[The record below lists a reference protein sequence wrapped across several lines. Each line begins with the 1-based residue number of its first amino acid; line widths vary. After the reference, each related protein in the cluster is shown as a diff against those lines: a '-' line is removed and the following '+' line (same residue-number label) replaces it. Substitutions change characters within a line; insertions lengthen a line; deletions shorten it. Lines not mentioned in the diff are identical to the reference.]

1 MSALNFEKDV
11 LQKSYEKPVVVD
23 FWAPWCGPCR
33 VLGPV
38 IEQIAAEQKDRWE
51 LVKLNTEE
59 HPAIAQQYRVMS
71 IPNVKMF
78 YKGEVV
84 DEFMG
89 AYPRQAIL
97 KWLDENLPDER
108 SGSLDEILQQ
118 LEASGN
124 GQALAQLEQ
133 FVAANPDVTAA
144 RLALA
149 RYLVFSEPERA
160 QALVQDITMDDQA
173 FEAASDI
180 QQLAAFILF
189 SPDDSPVGQAVRA
202 AQEALLDGHIE
213 AVLQHI
219 IQAVTLDKSYGDD
232 LPRKT
237 AIAFFR
243 TLGPQH
249 ELTKKYRWRFDMAL
263 Y

>member
-1 MSALNFEKDV
+1 MSVLNFEKDV
-11 LQKSYEKPVVVD
+11 LQRSFEKPVVVD

-38 IEQIAAEQKDRWE
+38 IEQIAAEQQDRWE

-59 HPAIAQQYRVMS
+59 HPAIAQQYQVMS

-78 YKGEVV
+78 YKGEVI

-97 KWLDENLPDER
+97 KWLDESLPDER
-108 SGSLDEILQQ
+108 SGTLDEILQK
-118 LEASGN
+118 LERTGN

-133 FVAANPDVTAA
+133 FVAANPDVAAA

-149 RYLVFSEPERA
+149 RFLVFSEPERA
-160 QALVQDITMDDQA
+160 QTLVQHIPMGDQS

-180 QQLAAFILF
+180 QQLAAFTLF

-202 AQEALLDGHIE
+202 AQEALLDNNIE

-219 IQAVTLDKSYGDD
+219 IQAVTFDKSYADD

-243 TLGPQH
+243 TLGSQH